1 MNAILTYCGE
11 LTISY
16 SFDLE
21 HAFKVHTTGETQLQE
36 DTITLPHKVTNVA
49 VGG

>member
-1 MNAILTYCGE
+1 MNAILTFSGE

-16 SFDLE
+16 NFDLE
-21 HAFKVHTTGETQLQE
+21 EAFGAHNGEQKLQE
-36 DTITLPHKVTNVA
+36 ETLTLPHKVTTVA